1 MKKYGIRITLAETNP
16 MRLPHLLGEDWEST
30 HWYDSKEERDDAL
43 AAMSRQLPYYREGD
57 NVAQVFSKI
66 ER

>member
-1 MKKYGIRITLAETNP
+1 
-16 MRLPHLLGEDWEST
+16 MRLPHLVGEDWESN
-30 HWYDSKEERDDAL
+30 HWYDTEQERDDAL

-57 NVAQVFSKI
+57 NVAQVFTKI